1 MANDSNE
8 AMSLFETAPVGL
20 ARSEDHP
27 DPDPDPAPQHANPVA
42 LAGATLSILPPL
54 GLVLSGIGY
63 ARSRSRDGAGRTA
76 ALIGIALALAFGG
89 IEAYVAATAPLL
101 DSGCR
106 DAVSAAGR
114 LRAVQAAP
122 GGNLTLLATELDSI
136 HTTLASAAASAGSPQ
151 VRTRIELVASDV
163 EALSV
168 DVLAAK
174 TSGDMSQLVNDEVKL
189 QQDGTAADSYC
200 HSL

>member
-63 ARSRSRDGAGRTA
+63 ARSRSRDGA
-76 ALIGIALALAFGG
+76 
-89 IEAYVAATAPLL
+89 
-101 DSGCR
+101 
-106 DAVSAAGR
+106 
-114 LRAVQAAP
+114 
-122 GGNLTLLATELDSI
+122 
-136 HTTLASAAASAGSPQ
+136 
-151 VRTRIELVASDV
+151 
-163 EALSV
+163 
-168 DVLAAK
+168 
-174 TSGDMSQLVNDEVKL
+174 
-189 QQDGTAADSYC
+189 
-200 HSL
+200 